1 MKGFG
6 HAVPSYHEPEAILMD
21 EKKMSMFANAFLR
34 LCEGLYEE
42 HGKKLV
48 GARVIVMDP
57 EKPGML
63 DDGAEGQ
70 TA

>member
-1 MKGFG
+1 
-6 HAVPSYHEPEAILMD
+6 MD